1 MPKVNWT
8 VLLLPMALA
17 AGAAVSMQFGV
28 NSQLR
33 GVVGGP
39 VVAAAISFL
48 VGTVALVALALV
60 ADRSLPTFG
69 AVVGAPWWVWI
80 GGLLG
85 AFYVFASII
94 LTPRLGAATTVGL
107 ILTGQLLASVV
118 MDHFGLLRLPVQEVT
133 PLRLLGVLLMIGG
146 VFLVQRF

>member
-1 MPKVNWT
+1 MSWT

-17 AGAAVSMQFGV
+17 AGAAVSTQFGV

-39 VVAAAISFL
+39 VVAAAVSFI

-60 ADRSLPTFG
+60 VDRSLPSLE
-69 AVVGAPWWVWI
+69 AVASAPWWVWI

-118 MDHFGLLRLPVQEVT
+118 MDHFGLLRLPVQEIT
-133 PLRLLGVLLMIGG
+133 LPRLLGVLLMIAG

>member
-1 MPKVNWT
+1 MSWT

-17 AGAAVSMQFGV
+17 AGAAVSTQFGV

-33 GVVGGP
+33 GIVGGP
-39 VVAAAISFL
+39 VVAAAVSFV

-60 ADRSLPTFG
+60 VDRTLPSLE
-69 AVVGAPWWVWI
+69 AVTSAPWWVWI

-118 MDHFGLLRLPVQEVT
+118 MDHFGLLRLPVQEIT
-133 PLRLLGVLLMIGG
+133 PLRLLGVLLMIAG
-146 VFLVQRF
+146 VLLVQRF